1 VAGRLCLLV
10 MRNGHE
16 LAAAK
21 YLERHPEKYHHTI
34 RCSSTN
40 SKISINLKYLLL
52 IYWQGKSPILLA
64 GDDDQARMISR
75 ARAQH
80 ISATDMAT
88 KVRTMR
94 PLGVWRGRCFT
105 ELLDFAGR
113 RAQPPAADR
122 SRHRLAELRHRLAEL
137 T

>member
-1 VAGRLCLLV
+1 VPARHAQRPRISCRKILGAASGKVPSYNQVLVDEFQDFNQLEVSLIDLL
-10 MRNGHE
+10 
-16 LAAAK
+16 A
-21 YLERHPEKYHHTI
+21 
-34 RCSSTN
+34 
-40 SKISINLKYLLL
+40 
-52 IYWQGKSPILLA
+52 GKSPILLA